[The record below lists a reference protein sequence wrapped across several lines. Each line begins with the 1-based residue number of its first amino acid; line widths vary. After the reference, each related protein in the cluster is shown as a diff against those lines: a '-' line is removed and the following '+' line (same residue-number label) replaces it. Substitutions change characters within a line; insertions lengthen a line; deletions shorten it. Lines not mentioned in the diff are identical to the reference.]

1 MAHPVPWFSLGNFD
15 HFPPKIAKILGFKMP
30 KMWKRHQFKDII
42 FWYHCRTV
50 QVIFL
55 NLEWVVLS
63 QKECEDPRRCHINPE
78 ILKNFTQHID
88 WNLKKTC
95 VFFSPFVFF
104 FKCTDLGQDI
114 ETNAR
119 HCPSNP
125 VKGLRIEDKFG
136 RILTYNVKPIRLFIF
151 CYSHNL
157 GRGFK
162 IFKYFFIFTTLFWA
176 KMNPIWLEFFRW
188 VGSTTN

>member
-1 MAHPVPWFSLGNFD
+1 MKTTSVQRYHV
-15 HFPPKIAKILGFKMP
+15 
-30 KMWKRHQFKDII
+30 
-42 FWYHCRTV
+42 WYHCRTV

-55 NLEWVVLS
+55 TLQWVVLS
-63 QKECEDPRRCHINPE
+63 QKKMKIREGVTS
-78 ILKNFTQHID
+78 ILRYSKTSHNIYSMTPKRLEFEKNVRF
-88 WNLKKTC
+88 
-95 VFFSPFVFF
+95 FFSIRFF

-125 VKGLRIEDKFG
+125 VEGLRIEDKFG